1 MDKDKK
7 IRKVLV
13 YLNNKISVV
22 NQSET
27 EEVKEILEDD
37 DITLKEVVEWYID
50 YVVSLLVFCSGCV
63 TTRATV
69 TCNKTIDLTGQPDN
83 GRMNVGVRL
92 ELFRDWTR

>member
-1 MDKDKK
+1 MDKEQK

-27 EEVKEILEDD
+27 EEVRKILEDD

-50 YVVSLLVFCSGCV
+50 YVLSHS
-63 TTRATV
+63 
-69 TCNKTIDLTGQPDN
+69 
-83 GRMNVGVRL
+83 
-92 ELFRDWTR
+92 

>member
-50 YVVSLLVFCSGCV
+50 YVLSHSQYSVVV
-63 TTRATV
+63 V
-69 TCNKTIDLTGQPDN
+69 
-83 GRMNVGVRL
+83 
-92 ELFRDWTR
+92 